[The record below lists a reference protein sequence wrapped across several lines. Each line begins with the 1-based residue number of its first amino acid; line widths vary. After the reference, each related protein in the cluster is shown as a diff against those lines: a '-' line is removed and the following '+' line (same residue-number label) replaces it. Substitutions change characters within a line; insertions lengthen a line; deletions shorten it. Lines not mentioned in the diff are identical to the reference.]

1 MTEVLNY
8 GSINIDH
15 VYRVAALVSPGQTV
29 ASKQYSRCSGGKG
42 YNQSI
47 ALARAGA
54 VVAHAGKVGRDG
66 SFLVEGLDAAGVNIR
81 HVDITD
87 AATGHAIIQVDDRGE
102 NAIVLHRGANHDVST
117 AEAGALIATRTPG
130 SYLLLQNEISC
141 VAEILALG
149 LARDLRVAFNPAP
162 MTDDVAD
169 MPLGRLC
176 LLVVNE
182 AEGRALSGESQA
194 DAILDALHE
203 RWPATPVVLTT
214 GGTGARYIDDRQRL
228 FEPAQQVEVVDTTA
242 AGDTFVGY
250 FLAALMADRPPSEA
264 LGLAS
269 RAAAICV
276 TRPGAADAIPG
287 RHEL

>member
-15 VYRVAALVSPGQTV
+15 VYRVANLVSPGQTV
-29 ASKQYSRCSGGKG
+29 ASKHYSRCGGGKG

-54 VVAHAGKVGRDG
+54 AVAHAGKVGRDG
-66 SFLVEGLDAAGVNIR
+66 TFLVEGLEAAGVNTQ
-81 HVDITD
+81 HVDVTD

-102 NAIVLHRGANHDVST
+102 NAIVLHRGANHQVNA
-117 AEAGALIATRTPG
+117 AEARALIATRAPG

-141 VAEILALG
+141 VAEIIALG

-162 MTDDVAD
+162 MTDEVAS
-169 MPLGRLC
+169 MPLGGLC

-182 AEGRALSGESQA
+182 SEGRALTGESQA
-194 DAILDALHE
+194 DAVLDALHE

-214 GGTGARYIDDRQRL
+214 GGAGARYIDDKQRL

-250 FLAALMADRPPSEA
+250 FLAALVADCPPSEA
-264 LGLAS
+264 LRLAS
-269 RAAAICV
+269 RAAALCV